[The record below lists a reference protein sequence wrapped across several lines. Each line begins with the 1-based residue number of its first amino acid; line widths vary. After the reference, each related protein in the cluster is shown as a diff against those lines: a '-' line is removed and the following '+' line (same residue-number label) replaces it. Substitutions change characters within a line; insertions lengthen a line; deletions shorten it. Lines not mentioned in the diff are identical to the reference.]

1 MMKNILTES
10 EKNEILEMHKRH
22 GYNNSL
28 NEQVEDESSK
38 TAIEKQVEELEE
50 LKKELEYAKSQLQA
64 KKKLVG
70 GTLSLRIRKA
80 AQRKRLRQDN
90 RKLASDLAKL
100 EKDIERLES
109 GKVIDSDNVEDAK
122 FIGSIIATIGLYIT
136 ILKKDLMRMASDSLN
151 NRD

>member
-1 MMKNILTES
+1 MKNILTES

-50 LKKELEYAKSQLQA
+50 LKKELEYAKSQLVA

-122 FIGSIIATIGLYIT
+122 FIGGIIATIGLYIT
-136 ILKKDLMRMASDSLN
+136 ILKKDLMRLASDSLN